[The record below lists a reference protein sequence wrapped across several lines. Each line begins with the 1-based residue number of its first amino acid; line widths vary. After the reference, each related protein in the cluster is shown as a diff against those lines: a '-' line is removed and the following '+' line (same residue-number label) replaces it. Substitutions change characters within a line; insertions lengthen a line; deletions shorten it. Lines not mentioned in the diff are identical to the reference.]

1 MKSRLFVLQMEKT
14 KFKSTCQL
22 GLSWI
27 WRCLVKPRTLAPE
40 AILELY
46 FLFHKGDGSQITESS
61 FMADFFFQN
70 KQKNK
75 AEGQM
80 KEFVRTEGYLKKI
93 IILKSVTVYFLTLL
107 NMIEFTFGASVNIMS
122 ISKLCMFLFSIR
134 KIILIFIFLSVQN
147 N

>member
-1 MKSRLFVLQMEKT
+1 
-14 KFKSTCQL
+14 
-22 GLSWI
+22 
-27 WRCLVKPRTLAPE
+27 
-40 AILELY
+40 
-46 FLFHKGDGSQITESS
+46 
-61 FMADFFFQN
+61 
-70 KQKNK
+70 
-75 AEGQM
+75 M

>member
-1 MKSRLFVLQMEKT
+1 MPTGPQLDLEVLGQARHSCSRGDTWIVLPFTSIKVMAARSLKAVSWLIFVFKT
-14 KFKSTCQL
+14 
-22 GLSWI
+22 
-27 WRCLVKPRTLAPE
+27 
-40 AILELY
+40 
-46 FLFHKGDGSQITESS
+46 
-61 FMADFFFQN
+61 N
-70 KQKNK
+70 KKNK

-80 KEFVRTEGYLKKI
+80 KEFVRTEGYLKK

-147 N
+147 NWYIHTYI